1 MLVRLFQTSSFFDP
15 LLTQIFSEG
24 ICTWTQPGEPGTH
37 RGQGQER
44 GGQDLAQ
51 AGLAV
56 LEARGS
62 KFTWQSALKSEVAD
76 ASGTQYTADQ
86 PYQVSY
92 PGYHSKPSCSG
103 HTFLGVGSSP

>member
-1 MLVRLFQTSSFFDP
+1 MA
-15 LLTQIFSEG
+15 
-24 ICTWTQPGEPGTH
+24 QPGEPGTH

-86 PYQVSY
+86 PYQVPN